1 MDSTHKEKYV
11 EKMSSSNDGDDRG
24 KSETGPWGKYSPVER
39 INYFESM
46 FVSKNPWIESDR
58 MLY

>member
-46 FVSKNPWIESDR
+46 FVSKNP
-58 MLY
+58 